1 MLLEVRVGGC
11 KGAQTVFPGSVHES
25 GEEICWDEN
34 GDPAEVDDQDLLK
47 RAHMLASIC
56 LFARYWP
63 GEGAR
68 HDAALSLGGFLA
80 RVGLT
85 APQIKYLVEAI
96 ARTAGDSEHQDRRAT
111 AEDAAQEFYA
121 GRPARGYPQIK
132 KAFGE
137 GVASQIAEWL
147 RYSGPSNDDG
157 EAADPIKPAAP
168 AVEVEPV
175 DLWARFDPPNLP
187 RGVLPPLIEEFAVDR
202 GTTMG
207 CDMSGIAVSALA
219 VCAGAI
225 PDSIR
230 LQPKRYD
237 SEWQE
242 AARLWVLQVG
252 DPSTMKTPSIQTATK
267 PLRRIDNEMA
277 RDYQAT
283 MDDWLRLS
291 KDEQKETEKP
301 KKLRAMIF
309 DTTIELTQE
318 ILKDS
323 PNGVLLEDDEL
334 SGWFDAMYKY
344 SGARGAQKDRSFWLQ
359 AYNGGAKTIDR
370 VTRGSVHIHNL
381 VRVDRSAHPTRA
393 DSASSPTPARTTGCC
408 NGSIPILVARP
419 SAVTTTL
426 PERPCSIMPT

>member
-1 MLLEVRVGGC
+1 MLGPSSHGLTDVDLDCREAIELASYVLPRTGAIFGRTSAPGSHRLYYSKLAATSEDDKATIQFKDPTRPADEAMLLEVRVGGC

-25 GEEICWDEN
+25 GEEIRWDEN

-175 DLWARFDPPNLP
+175 DLWAKFDPPNLP

-207 CDMSGIAVSALA
+207 CDMSA
-219 VCAGAI
+219 
-225 PDSIR
+225 
-230 LQPKRYD
+230 
-237 SEWQE
+237 
-242 AARLWVLQVG
+242 
-252 DPSTMKTPSIQTATK
+252 
-267 PLRRIDNEMA
+267 
-277 RDYQAT
+277 
-283 MDDWLRLS
+283 
-291 KDEQKETEKP
+291 
-301 KKLRAMIF
+301 
-309 DTTIELTQE
+309 
-318 ILKDS
+318 
-323 PNGVLLEDDEL
+323 
-334 SGWFDAMYKY
+334 
-344 SGARGAQKDRSFWLQ
+344 
-359 AYNGGAKTIDR
+359 
-370 VTRGSVHIHNL
+370 
-381 VRVDRSAHPTRA
+381 
-393 DSASSPTPARTTGCC
+393 
-408 NGSIPILVARP
+408 
-419 SAVTTTL
+419 
-426 PERPCSIMPT
+426 